1 MKFDIKKKLIAAAIT
16 SAVTIGAGIGASPAY
31 AAQADRESIAQVA
44 LLQSLAQGY
53 FGGTVTAGQLC
64 APGDTGIG
72 PLRSSMISIWPRT

>member
-1 MKFDIKKKLIAAAIT
+1 MKFDIKRKLIAASLAG
-16 SAVTIGAGIGASPAY
+16 AVTIGMGMGASQAY

-53 FGGTVTAGQLC
+53 FGGTVTAGQLR
-64 APGDTGIG
+64 ALGDTGIG